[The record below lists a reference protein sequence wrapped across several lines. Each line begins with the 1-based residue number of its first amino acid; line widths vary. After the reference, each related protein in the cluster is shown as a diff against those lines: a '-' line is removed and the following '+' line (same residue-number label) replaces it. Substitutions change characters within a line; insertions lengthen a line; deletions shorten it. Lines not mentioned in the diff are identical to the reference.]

1 MKNLQGGFKKG
12 LHVGKANDISPLPG
26 LLGCKSGGLMKYKK
40 NDIRTPSLLPQEQ
53 PRELDAACMQMLCA
67 CTALCCAVRLQF
79 YAHAMLRGCNTMHTR
94 CCVPAVLCT
103 RDAAWMQHYA
113 HAMLRECITMC
124 AMLCECRC
132 TISVNMVDS
141 KIAGRDSGA
150 LNDMIEHY
158 KR

>member
-79 YAHAMLRGCNTMHTR
+79 YAHAMLRECNTMCAMLCACSSMHTR
-94 CCVPAVLCT
+94 CCVDATLCT
-103 RDAAWMQHYA
+103 RDAVCLQFYA
-113 HAMLRECITMC
+113 HAMLRGCNTTHTQCCVNASLC
-124 AMLCECRC
+124 ARC
-132 TISVNMVDS
+132 CVN
-141 KIAGRDSGA
+141 AGAPSA
-150 LNDMIEHY
+150 
-158 KR
+158 